1 MNDLLVLSGLC
12 VDLLTLKIFYEMS
25 LSRLER
31 ERERERERES
41 DQINAL
47 ATLVRSD

>member
-1 MNDLLVLSGLC
+1 MNDLLVLSGLY
-12 VDLLTLKIFYEMS
+12 VDLLTLKIFYELS
-25 LSRLER
+25 LSRL
-31 ERERERERES
+31 ERERERES

>member
-12 VDLLTLKIFYEMS
+12 VDLLTLKIFYELS
-25 LSRLER
+25 LSR
-31 ERERERERES
+31 EREREREREF

>member
-12 VDLLTLKIFYEMS
+12 VDLLTLKIFYELS
-25 LSRLER
+25 LSRL